1 MKVLETGDGR
11 SSKFSGYG
19 AAIKER
25 GVAGWGGGLARRNML
40 FLWKGR
46 EEMKQMEEWRFGG
59 HGGHEEQPRVTEGNG
74 MEIIFVAVCLDCGW
88 ERQEF
93 GLLILQKLP

>member
-1 MKVLETGDGR
+1 
-11 SSKFSGYG
+11 
-19 AAIKER
+19 
-25 GVAGWGGGLARRNML
+25 
-40 FLWKGR
+40 
-46 EEMKQMEEWRFGG
+46 MKQMEEWRFGG